1 MITSSTEQKI
11 KKKMRT
17 LIFDG
22 DQDTFFLGRFNFRFG
37 VFDGGGGG
45 GIRVQLGVHLV
56 SGFW

>member
-1 MITSSTEQKI
+1 
-11 KKKMRT
+11 MRT

-22 DQDTFFLGRFNFRFG
+22 DQDTFFLGSRFNFRFG
-37 VFDGGGGG
+37 VFDGGGDG